1 MAIFRRSRRQVRTG
15 DGFGFGTVTPADSP
29 RRRVRAGNGSGR
41 SDLPTVCRRSRVRQP
56 SRRDDLPTVTGAPA
70 DGSGRSDLPT
80 GRQVRHH
87 AADGHGFAVTICR
100 QSPPTVTPT
109 GSATVTPWRSSDGDR
124 RQAQPS
130 RVRSA
135 ATVRRGNRS
144 DGHAPTVPADRFG
157 QSPRP
162 IFRRR
167 QVRKPCRRQQETAD
181 GFGRSDLPTVTPW
194 RSSDGDRRQA
204 QPWRQSAATVPRPIC
219 RNRSPWQPFR
229 RSRANSPRRQVR
241 TIAAPDLPTVK
252 GSPSRSVAAPSDS
265 LPTGA
270 TVPTGSPWRSSDG
283 DRRTRRRSR
292 RENKVCL

>member
-1 MAIFRRSRRQVRTG
+1 M
-15 DGFGFGTVTPADSP
+15 
-29 RRRVRAGNGSGR
+29 
-41 SDLPTVCRRSRVRQP
+41 
-56 SRRDDLPTVTGAPA
+56 
-70 DGSGRSDLPT
+70 
-80 GRQVRHH
+80 
-87 AADGHGFAVTICR
+87 
-100 QSPPTVTPT
+100 PP
-109 GSATVTPWRSSDGDR
+109 TVTPWRSADGDR
-124 RQAQPS
+124 RQAQPWRQAQPS

-135 ATVRRGNRS
+135 ATVRRGNRA

-162 IFRRR
+162 IFRRSR
-167 QVRKPCRRQQETAD
+167 VRRGDLPTATSSETVPTVTGAPADGHGDRFGRVRRGNSSDGATVTGSETVPTGSENLPRPICRRQQETAD

-252 GSPSRSVAAPSDS
+252 GSPSRSFAAPSDS